1 MKIKK
6 SLLLS
11 TLIGFVFAPAPF
23 SWAKQQV
30 LQDLTYSQRL
40 STKLVDINYRLSL
53 EAGQTA
59 EVTFTFSHDNGS
71 TFPVEC
77 RSVTGDVGKGMTSGN
92 KSAVWDA
99 GVDWPLKFTEQGRIK
114 ATCTIKGE
122 ALPLLANPKP
132 IPFEVVSV
140 PLETSEIVNSPAWS
154 LNKWI
159 DEAMEHGDEMISQR
173 PKGYKVA
180 KYEVTNSQW
189 NEVVKWSVSRGYDL
203 KQVSYKVGEGN
214 LPRTNVAIKEVIK
227 WLNALSEK
235 HGLTPMYYLD
245 PFEPRW
251 DQNGDGKF
259 TLGNDSMF
267 GGEVE
272 GDLDYQWDP
281 DFDWSLIPN
290 GKENLTGGWIEF
302 DPNYNGIWDEGE
314 PFYDRNRNGIF
325 DNGDSLFGGNEP
337 GDHDYSWDSN
347 FDWSLIPNGKMHLQG
362 SSVQFDPNFNGVLDK
377 GEPFYDRNRNGKFEP
392 WEFFD
397 FNNNRKVDDGLTE
410 VYRTGDIS
418 SIEKHL
424 GGFSLRLHK
433 KLSGGGFTLPKSD
446 WAFSE
451 THFLAM
457 GGRENSEWGEYWED
471 WNSESPYQGPKQG
484 LIFKDEW
491 PWGAESPDKMSNI
504 DEYAITPFGKF
515 SMPQE
520 VGLTKANGYG
530 IHDMIGNV
538 REYIE
543 HWHKGTPPG
552 FFYGEPLVLKE
563 LMVSGGS
570 VSNSFEKV
578 QNWDSN
584 SGQPSVEIVPSQVM
598 APFLDDWSPDQGNKI
613 NPPSADGNPDVGF
626 RPIRWTF

>member
-6 SLLLS
+6 SLLLI
-11 TLIGFVFAPAPF
+11 TLIGFVFASAPF

-114 ATCTIKGE
+114 ATCTITGE
-122 ALPLLANPKP
+122 ALSPLVNTKP

-140 PLETSEIVNSPAWS
+140 HLNSSKVIDSPAAA
-154 LNKWI
+154 LNQDLDGGIEFGTIFRK
-159 DEAMEHGDEMISQR
+159 
-173 PKGYKVA
+173 PKGYSVA

-189 NEVVKWSVSRGYDL
+189 NEVADWSANRGYDL
-203 KQVSYKVGEGN
+203 MTVDYESGEEN

-235 HGLTPMYYLD
+235 QGLTPVFYLD
-245 PFEPRW
+245 PYEDRR
-251 DQNGDGKF
+251 DGNGDGKF
-259 TLGNDSMF
+259 SLGSDSLY
-267 GGEVE
+267 GGEE
-272 GDLDYQWDP
+272 AGDDDYTWDP
-281 DFDWSLIPN
+281 NFDWSLIPN
-290 GKENLTGGWIEF
+290 GKKHIRGGSIEF
-302 DPNYNGIWDEGE
+302 DPNFNGKWDKGE

-347 FDWSLIPNGKMHLQG
+347 FDWSLIPNGKENLTGGWIQP
-362 SSVQFDPNFNGVLDK
+362 DPNFNGVWDE

-392 WEFFD
+392 MEFLD
-397 FNNNRKVDDGLTE
+397 FNKNGKLDDGLTK

-418 SIEKHL
+418 SIEKLL
-424 GGFSLRLHK
+424 GGFDLWAHTNPEA
-433 KLSGGGFTLPKSD
+433 SGFRLPKTHHGG
-446 WAFSE
+446 SE
-451 THFLAM
+451 SHFLAM
-457 GGRENSEWGEYWED
+457 GGRESSEWGEY
-471 WNSESPYQGPKQG
+471 SPMEGPPVDNPKQG
-484 LIFKDEW
+484 LVFKDEW
-491 PWGAESPDKMSNI
+491 PWGNQSPENKADIDK
-504 DEYAITPFGKF
+504 YAITPFGNF
-515 SMPQE
+515 SAPQV

-538 REYIE
+538 QEYSLQ
-543 HWHKGTPPG
+543 WVKGELPKLGRVGAP
-552 FFYGEPLVLKE
+552 LKE
-563 LMVSGGS
+563 VLAYGGS
-570 VSNSFEKV
+570 FSDGFEKSE
-578 QNWDSN
+578 NWDSN
-584 SGQPSVEIVPSQVM
+584 SGEIVPSQVM
-598 APFLDDWSPDQGNKI
+598 APWPDDWSPDLGNKI

-626 RPIRWTF
+626 RPVRWTF

>member
-11 TLIGFVFAPAPF
+11 TLIGFVFASAPF
-23 SWAKQQV
+23 SWAKHQV

-114 ATCTIKGE
+114 ATCTITGE
-122 ALPLLANPKP
+122 ALPPLANPKP

-140 PLETSEIVNSPAWS
+140 PLETSEIVNSPIHL
-154 LNKWI
+154 LNYWI
-159 DEAMEHGDEMISQR
+159 DDDLRKHEIISLR
-173 PKGYKVA
+173 PKSYAVA

-290 GKENLTGGWIEF
+290 GKDNLTGGWIEF
-302 DPNYNGIWDEGE
+302 DPNFNGKWDEGE

-362 SSVQFDPNFNGVLDK
+362 SSVQFDPNFNGVWDK

-397 FNNNRKVDDGLTE
+397 FNKQDDEWKYAGSYPGNLCGWDYGSERFGGSSQTIVNEREDTSIVASFVHNFDNGIELNARAFAYNDKAYLRNYPRFYQRTQITLDPLRIMDLTSTSTNPAN
-410 VYRTGDIS
+410 VNTS
-418 SIEKHL
+418 TQL
-424 GGFSLRLHK
+424 GMSYFLRQFTPSNGF
-433 KLSGGGFTLPKSD
+433 
-446 WAFSE
+446 
-451 THFLAM
+451 
-457 GGRENSEWGEYWED
+457 NSEARSDIEEDVRDIFIGLNGFLSNGFEWEFGINRTTYD
-471 WNSESPYQGPKQG
+471 YLNTEQTFTTDLYDYMNGVG
-484 LIFKDEW
+484 AKD
-491 PWGAESPDKMSNI
+491 
-504 DEYAITPFGKF
+504 
-515 SMPQE
+515 
-520 VGLTKANGYG
+520 ANG
-530 IHDMIGNV
+530 NLLT
-538 REYIE
+538 
-543 HWHKGTPPG
+543 GT
-552 FFYGEPLVLKE
+552 YR
-563 LMVSGGS
+563 
-570 VSNSFEKV
+570 
-578 QNWDSN
+578 NWQYNGD
-584 SGQPSVEIVPSQVM
+584 
-598 APFLDDWSPDQGNKI
+598 
-613 NPPSADGNPDVGF
+613 
-626 RPIRWTF
+626 

>member
-11 TLIGFVFAPAPF
+11 TLIGFVFASAPF

-114 ATCTIKGE
+114 ATCTITGE
-122 ALPLLANPKP
+122 ALPPLANPKP

-140 PLETSEIVNSPAWS
+140 PLETSEIVNSPIHL
-154 LNKWI
+154 LNYWI
-159 DEAMEHGDEMISQR
+159 DDDLRKHEIISRR
-173 PKGYKVA
+173 PKSYVVA

-189 NEVVKWSVSRGYDL
+189 NEVADWSANRGYDL
-203 KQVSYKVGEGN
+203 MTVDYESGEEN

-235 HGLTPMYYLD
+235 QGLIPVFYLD
-245 PFEPRW
+245 PIEPRW
-251 DQNGDGKF
+251 DGNGDGKF
-259 TLGNDSMF
+259 SLGSDSLY
-267 GGEVE
+267 GGEE
-272 GDLDYQWDP
+272 AGDHDYTWDP
-281 DFDWSLIPN
+281 NFDWSLIPN
-290 GKENLTGGWIEF
+290 GKKHITGGSIEF
-302 DPNYNGIWDEGE
+302 DPNFNGKWDEGE

-347 FDWSLIPNGKMHLQG
+347 FDWSLIPNGKENLTGGWIQP
-362 SSVQFDPNFNGVLDK
+362 DPNFNGVWDE

-392 WEFFD
+392 MEFLD
-397 FNNNRKVDDGLTE
+397 FNKNGKLDDGLTE
-410 VYRTGDIS
+410 VCRSGNIS
-418 SIEKHL
+418 DVEKFL
-424 GGFSLRLHK
+424 GGFSLHFHTNLNANGYR
-433 KLSGGGFTLPKSD
+433 LPKSVS
-446 WAFSE
+446 WQSSE
-451 THFLAM
+451 SHFLAM
-457 GGRENSEWGEYWED
+457 GGRESSEWGEYWPMEPTPPME
-471 WNSESPYQGPKQG
+471 NPLQG
-484 LIFKDEW
+484 LVFKDQW
-491 PWGAESPDKMSNI
+491 PWGNQSPDVMTDI

-538 REYIE
+538 REFIGWWE
-543 HWHKGTPPG
+543 KGVFPPNWG
-552 FFYGEPLVLKE
+552 PFGGVKEVLAY
-563 LMVSGGS
+563 GGS
-570 VSNSFEKV
+570 VLNGFEKTE
-578 QNWDSN
+578 NWDSN
-584 SGQPSVEIVPSQVM
+584 SGQPSVKIVPSQVM
-598 APFLDDWSPDQGNKI
+598 APSPESWFRDL
-613 NPPSADGNPDVGF
+613 NPVSPNGNPDVGF